1 MKYYIRK
8 TESYWVT
15 AANTPVALES
25 VEFKNLES
33 NPFTGDSPE
42 EFLEYILSLRSDVE
56 DGVFPEGLDFET
68 EQQLKKLFT
77 ASMEEIY
84 SSASERDASRIELG
98 EPNERYTKQGGFDVH
113 IQAESN

>member
-1 MKYYIRK
+1 MKYHIRK
-8 TESYWVT
+8 AESYRVT
-15 AANTPVALES
+15 AANTPVALDPE
-25 VEFKNLES
+25 EFIALEV
-33 NPFTGDSPE
+33 NPYTGNSPE

-56 DGVFPEGLDFET
+56 DDIFPEGLEFET

-84 SSASERDASRIELG
+84 SSASERDESRLELG

-113 IQAESN
+113 IRSESN